1 MSPYDEIEKELQ
13 EHFPK
18 LFDTI
23 DPVYWSLLANSMH
36 EFLDNDSDAYN
47 YCSFIDVYTNK
58 HDAIASHIKC
68 VNKYCAAYMK
78 TISEKHNIYL
88 VYAIDP

>member
-1 MSPYDEIEKELQ
+1 MNYYEEMEKELQ
-13 EHFPK
+13 EKYPE
-18 LFDTI
+18 LFNTI
-23 DPVYWSLLANSMH
+23 DPIHWSLLANSMH
-36 EFLDNDSDAYN
+36 EFLDTDSDAYC

-58 HDAIASHIKC
+58 QDAIASHIKC